1 MSDLSDLF
9 GNVVFSYGDQQAIDD
24 GMIVDI
30 TAYRVIVNDKPLNRA
45 SASVW
50 AKFGDA
56 DPDATE
62 EQHAVCRKAM
72 FDFMASVARLT
83 PTMMMKKAWATKTP
97 NTKQIRPIRVMS
109 LPKNTANKKKSPS
122 PSAVAR

>member
-83 PTMMMKKAWATKTP
+83 PDNP
-97 NTKQIRPIRVMS
+97 DGY
-109 LPKNTANKKKSPS
+109 LLTAADNEVWFVENEVGGYTIMYPS
-122 PSAVAR
+122 DY